1 MRANAPRADL
11 PTIRRERFQRRA
23 LNLTWVVCLALA
35 SGCASNARHP
45 APVDE
50 VPSRARQ
57 EHPSIIWEPASGAID
72 GARAER
78 PSIIWEPS
86 PGADSDAPALAA
98 ADSRQVNYRMA
109 MAAKKMLG
117 VPYRW
122 GGTTS
127 AGFDCSGL
135 VYYAYRKVGLSP
147 PRTTWHQYQRVRR
160 VDPSNLRVGD
170 LLFFRLSNRRVS
182 HVAIYLGQNQF
193 VHAPA
198 TGSRVSYARLTMPF
212 WRQRFIR
219 AGRLY

>member
-1 MRANAPRADL
+1 MTSARRTNL
-11 PTIRRERFQRRA
+11 PTIWRKRLQRPA
-23 LNLTWVVCLALA
+23 LILTLVGCFALT
-35 SGCASNARHP
+35 SGCASNARQP
-45 APVDE
+45 DPVDE
-50 VPSRARQ
+50 VPSGTRQ
-57 EHPSIIWEPASGAID
+57 EHPSIIWEPAPGTVD
-72 GARAER
+72 GARAES

-86 PGADSDAPALAA
+86 PGADSDAPAA

-122 GGTTS
+122 GGTTP

-135 VYYAYRKVGLSP
+135 VYYAYRKVGLNP
-147 PRTTWHQYQRVRR
+147 PRTTWDQYQRVRR

-170 LLFFRLSNRRVS
+170 LLFFRLGNGRVS